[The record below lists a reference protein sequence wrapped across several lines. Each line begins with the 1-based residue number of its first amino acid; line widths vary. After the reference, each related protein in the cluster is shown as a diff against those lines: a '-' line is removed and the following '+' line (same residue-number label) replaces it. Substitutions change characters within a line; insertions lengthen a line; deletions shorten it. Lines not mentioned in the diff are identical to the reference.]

1 MAAEAHAYLGTTEQ
15 RAAALMKEGK
25 TKTKQK
31 QHKRNARERHHDIR
45 SEDIISLR
53 HLWLIN
59 DGERTSTNPLA
70 LGYPLIGRS
79 SHVRAYYSA
88 CRSRALAFSAAIHFA
103 MKRSAPCSAPP
114 CAIPPR
120 VLGSNRPLVGVDAK
134 SSEVV
139 RETPHPVF
147 FLARHAAHAA
157 HQFYEHHALR

>member
-1 MAAEAHAYLGTTEQ
+1 
-15 RAAALMKEGK
+15 MKEGK

-59 DGERTSTNPLA
+59 DSERTSTNPLA
-70 LGYPLIGRS
+70 LGYPLMGPS

-114 CAIPPR
+114 CATPPR
-120 VLGSNRPLVGVDAK
+120 VLGSNRPLVGVDAE

-147 FLARHAAHAA
+147 FLARHAAHAT
-157 HQFYEHHALR
+157 HQFSEHHALR